1 MLGSYRPDPALSRSL
16 FVVLMAIAGVGTVL
30 TAVYFLAMLR
40 RVTFGLVPEQW
51 RDRPLRDVL
60 ASDVAAW
67 VPLTVLAVA
76 IGVWP
81 RLVLGISDAAVRGL
95 LR

>member
-1 MLGSYRPDPALSRSL
+1 M
-16 FVVLMAIAGVGTVL
+16 AGVGTVL

-40 RVTFGLVPEQW
+40 RVTFGLVADRW
-51 RDRPLRDVL
+51 RDEPLRDVL
-60 ASDVAAW
+60 ATDLLAW

-81 RLVLGISDAAVRGL
+81 QLVLGVSDAAVRGL

>member
-1 MLGSYRPDPALSRSL
+1 
-16 FVVLMAIAGVGTVL
+16 
-30 TAVYFLAMLR
+30 
-40 RVTFGLVPEQW
+40 
-51 RDRPLRDVL
+51 LRDVL

-81 RLVLGISDAAVRGL
+81 RLVLGLSDAAVRGL